1 MPDITATTVTADGVA
16 VNHPA
21 RVKGMYFVR
30 AATAGLEVVLKDGGS
45 TGTTL
50 LTITTPAAG
59 SGEDEAR
66 SISIPSDG
74 IKFGTNVY
82 VDVTNDIGN
91 IVPC

>member
-1 MPDITATTVTADGVA
+1 MSDITATTVTADGVA

-30 AATAGLEVVLKDGGS
+30 AATAGSVKLRDGGS
-45 TGTTL
+45 TGTLL

-82 VDVTNDIGN
+82 VDVTN
-91 IVPC
+91 VTSVTLFHA

>member
-1 MPDITATTVTADGVA
+1 MSDITATTVTADGVA

-30 AATAGLEVVLKDGGS
+30 AATAGSVVLKDGGS

-59 SGEDEAR
+59 SGEDDAGQ
-66 SISIPSDG
+66 SPSQAMALSLAP
-74 IKFGTNVY
+74 TSML
-82 VDVTNDIGN
+82 TL
-91 IVPC
+91 PT